1 MFQCVLLDL
10 LRATIYRPIKDAKK
24 HAKKA
29 YGFSVRQAKFYRVEK
44 GFCAQC
50 GMKPYDNS
58 QSYKE
63 GVYFR
68 LLPLCVGWVVVVVSR
83 YDDRVHS
90 ITHSPT
96 PIVGFFPS
104 SLTLSRRRCIVG
116 SVGESISLA
125 IHHTRTLYYTYRG
138 SLHLRKQRDRY
149 RANWAS
155 HWASTL
161 IREMMIFTRHHRPF
175 LPLFI

>member
-1 MFQCVLLDL
+1 MRFCLNYSAQLYTDR
-10 LRATIYRPIKDAKK
+10 LRTQRSMPRRRMVFLCARQSFIALKRA
-24 HAKKA
+24 
-29 YGFSVRQAKFYRVEK
+29 SVPSVAWNRTTTVNHTRKVSIFGSSLWR
-44 GFCAQC
+44 
-50 GMKPYDNS
+50 
-58 QSYKE
+58 
-63 GVYFR
+63 
-68 LLPLCVGWVVVVVSR
+68 VVVVVSR
-83 YDDRVHS
+83 YDDRAHS

>member
-1 MFQCVLLDL
+1 MQGNSGLAKCKRVFQCVLLDL

-29 YGFSVRQAKFYRVEK
+29 YGYSLRQAKFYRVEK

-63 GVYFR
+63 GVYFE
-68 LLPLCVGWVVVVVSR
+68 LFPLCVGRVVVVVSR
-83 YDDRVHS
+83 YDDRAHF

-125 IHHTRTLYYTYRG
+125 IHHTHTLYYTYRDSA
-138 SLHLRKQRDRY
+138 SLAKAARQ
-149 RANWAS
+149 
-155 HWASTL
+155 
-161 IREMMIFTRHHRPF
+161 I
-175 LPLFI
+175 